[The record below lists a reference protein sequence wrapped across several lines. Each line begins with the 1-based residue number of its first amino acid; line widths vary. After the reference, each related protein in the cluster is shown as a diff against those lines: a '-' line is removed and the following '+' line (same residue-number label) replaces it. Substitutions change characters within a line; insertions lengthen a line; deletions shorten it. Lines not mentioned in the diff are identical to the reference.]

1 MSIYE
6 TDTDPEADLGH
17 VTPETEFDSDLKNAV
32 KAQLQ
37 EVLDPCSCITD
48 NPIDLVDLG
57 IIDDITVD
65 EETGEARVDILLT
78 SQRCMYV
85 IDITDEI
92 RERVESIPEIES
104 ADVHQVTSGKVW
116 TAERMSDEQRQER
129 RDRFEERIDAAGITP
144 YAEQSD

>member
-1 MSIYE
+1 MRLIE
-6 TDTDPEADLGH
+6 TTEQDH
-17 VTPETEFDSDLKNAV
+17 VTPDTEFDSELKTAV
-32 KAQLQ
+32 KEQLQ

-57 IIDDITVD
+57 LIDDISLD
-65 EETGEARVDILLT
+65 EEAGEARIDILLT

-92 RERVESIPEIES
+92 KERVESIPEIET

-116 TAERMSDEQRQER
+116 TAERMSEQQRKER
-129 RDRFEERIDAAGITP
+129 HKRFEKRVEAAGITP
-144 YAEQSD
+144 YAERSE

>member
-1 MSIYE
+1 MRIIE
-6 TDTDPEADLGH
+6 NAEQDH
-17 VTPETEFDSDLKNAV
+17 ITPDTEFDSDLKMAV

-57 IIDDITVD
+57 IIDDITID
-65 EETGEARVDILLT
+65 EQTGEARIDILLT

-92 RERVESIPEIES
+92 KERVESIEGIEM
-104 ADVHQVTSGKVW
+104 AEVHQVTSGKVW
-116 TAERMSDEQRQER
+116 TAERMSEQQQKERRERFQER
-129 RDRFEERIDAAGITP
+129 VEAADITP
-144 YAEQSD
+144 YAERSD